1 MPDEAARQA
10 GEADVSRLAELARA
24 AIDEMASQRGGAVF
38 AAREARAE
46 PVASS
51 LSGDLA
57 DPDAVV
63 VAGTLD
69 GVVVGYAAGRV
80 ETLRDGSRLGVISDL
95 YVEPEAREVGVGE
108 AMMGFVVEH
117 FRSSGCA
124 AVDAMVLPGQRS
136 SKNFFEAA
144 GFTARLLV
152 VHHRLADPE
161 S

>member
-1 MPDEAARQA
+1 MPDEGARLA
-10 GEADVSRLAELARA
+10 SAADVARLAELARS

-46 PVASS
+46 PLAAS
-51 LSGDLA
+51 LAREVA

-63 VAGTLD
+63 IAGTID
-69 GVVVGYAAGRV
+69 GVVVGYASGRV
-80 ETLRDGSRLGVISDL
+80 EILRDGSRLGVIGDL

-108 AMMGFVVEH
+108 AMMGLVVNH
-117 FRSSGCA
+117 FRASGCA
-124 AVDAMVLPGQRS
+124 GVDAMVLPGQRS

-152 VHHRLADPE
+152 VHHRLGDPE
-161 S
+161 P